1 MKAKVAVPKFSV
13 ILAAAGKSSR
23 FRDPNYKKPFAL
35 LNRKAVW
42 LYSAELFLKRNDVE
56 QVIIVISPADREEFL
71 AKYGPNLAVL
81 GVEVA
86 LGGAERSDSVQN
98 ALDKVNAAST
108 HVVIHDAARPC
119 INADLIESIFV
130 AAKTNPAVIPAIPV
144 TSTLK
149 LSENGCS
156 VDKTVDRT
164 HLYEAQTPQVFE
176 RELLTSMFANRGELK
191 PTDESQLA
199 EELGHPISIVQGSVF
214 NIKITSKQ
222 DLAFAIACLEAQSK
236 PKFDAPIHPFADDNL
251 LR

>member
-1 MKAKVAVPKFSV
+1 MPKFSV

-42 LYSAELFLKRNDVE
+42 LYSAELFLKRNDVK
-56 QVIIVISPADREEFL
+56 QVIIVISPEDKDEFL
-71 AKYGPNLAVL
+71 GKYGPNLAVL
-81 GVEVA
+81 GVEVV

-98 ALDKVNAAST
+98 ALAKVDSDST

-119 INADLIESIFV
+119 LNADLIESVFQSS
-130 AAKTNPAVIPAIPV
+130 KTNSAVIPAVPV

-149 LSENGCS
+149 LSKNGS
-156 VDKTVDRT
+156 AVDKTVDRS

-176 RELLTSMFANRGELK
+176 RELLISMFANRGELK

-199 EELGHPISIVQGSVF
+199 EELGHPVAIVKGSVF

-222 DLAFAIACLEAQSK
+222 DLAFARACLESQPK

-251 LR
+251 FR

>member
-1 MKAKVAVPKFSV
+1 
-13 ILAAAGKSSR
+13 
-23 FRDPNYKKPFAL
+23 
-35 LNRKAVW
+35 
-42 LYSAELFLKRNDVE
+42 
-56 QVIIVISPADREEFL
+56 
-71 AKYGPNLAVL
+71 
-81 GVEVA
+81 VEVA

-98 ALDKVNAAST
+98 ALDKVSAAST

-222 DLAFAIACLEAQSK
+222 DLAFARACLEAQPK

>member
-1 MKAKVAVPKFSV
+1 MKPKVIMPKFSV

-42 LYSAELFLKRNDVE
+42 LYSAELFLKRNDVK
-56 QVIIVISPADREEFL
+56 QVIIVISPADKDEFL

-98 ALDKVNAAST
+98 ALDKVSPDST

-119 INADLIESIFV
+119 LNADLIESVFV
-130 AAKTNPAVIPAIPV
+130 ASQTNPSVIPAVPV

-149 LSENGCS
+149 LSKNGSS

-176 RELLTSMFANRGELK
+176 RELLISMFANRGELK

-199 EELGHPISIVQGSVF
+199 EEMGHPITIVKGSIF

-222 DLAFAIACLEAQSK
+222 DLAFARACLDSQPK

-251 LR
+251 FR

>member
-1 MKAKVAVPKFSV
+1 MPKFSV

-42 LYSAELFLKRNDVE
+42 LYSAELFLKRNDVK
-56 QVIIVISPADREEFL
+56 QVIIVISPEDKEEFL

-81 GVEVA
+81 GVEFA
-86 LGGAERSDSVQN
+86 LGGVERSDSVQN
-98 ALDKVNAAST
+98 ALDKVNSDST

-119 INADLIESIFV
+119 LNADLIEVVFNAS
-130 AAKTNPAVIPAIPV
+130 KTNPAVIPAIPV

-149 LSENGCS
+149 LSKNGS
-156 VDKTVDRT
+156 AVDRTVDRT

-176 RELLTSMFANRGELK
+176 RELLISMFADRGDLK

-199 EELGHPISIVQGSVF
+199 EELGHPIAIVKGSIF

-222 DLAFAIACLEAQSK
+222 DLAFARACLDSQPK
-236 PKFDAPIHPFADDNL
+236 PKLDSPIHPFADDNL
-251 LR
+251 FR

>member
-1 MKAKVAVPKFSV
+1 MPKFSV

-42 LYSAELFLKRNDVE
+42 LYSAELFLKRNDVK
-56 QVIIVISPADREEFL
+56 QVIIVISPEDKDEFL
-71 AKYGPNLAVL
+71 GKYGPNLAVL
-81 GVEVA
+81 GVEVV

-98 ALDKVNAAST
+98 ALAKVDSDST

-119 INADLIESIFV
+119 LNADLIESVFQSS
-130 AAKTNPAVIPAIPV
+130 KTNSAVIPAVPV

-149 LSENGCS
+149 LSKNGGA
-156 VDKTVDRT
+156 VDKTVDRS

-176 RELLTSMFANRGELK
+176 RELLISMFANRGELK

-199 EELGHPISIVQGSVF
+199 EELGHPVAIVKGSVF

-222 DLAFAIACLEAQSK
+222 DLAFARACLESQPK

-251 LR
+251 FR

>member
-1 MKAKVAVPKFSV
+1 MPKFSV

-35 LNRKAVW
+35 LKRKAVW
-42 LYSAELFLKRNDVE
+42 LYSAELFLKRHDVK
-56 QVIIVISPADREEFL
+56 QVIIVISPEDKDEFL
-71 AKYGPNLAVL
+71 GKFGPNLAVL

-86 LGGAERSDSVQN
+86 LGGAERSDSVEN
-98 ALDKVNAAST
+98 ALAKVAPDST

-119 INADLIESIFV
+119 LNADLIESVFT
-130 AAKTNPAVIPAIPV
+130 ASKTNPAVIPAVPV

-149 LSENGCS
+149 FSKNGS
-156 VDKTVDRT
+156 TVGKTVDRS

-176 RELLTSMFANRGELK
+176 RELLISMFANRGDLQ

-199 EELGHPISIVQGSVF
+199 EELGHAISIVKGSVF

-222 DLAFAIACLEAQSK
+222 DLAFAKACLESQPK

-251 LR
+251 FR

>member
-1 MKAKVAVPKFSV
+1 MPKFSV
-13 ILAAAGKSSR
+13 ILAAAGKSTR

-42 LYSAELFLKRNDVE
+42 LYSAELFLKRNDVK
-56 QVIIVISPADREEFL
+56 QVIIVISPEDKDEFL
-71 AKYGPNLAVL
+71 GKYGPNLAVL
-81 GVEVA
+81 GVEFV

-98 ALDKVNAAST
+98 ALAKVDSDST

-119 INADLIESIFV
+119 LNADLIESVFQSS
-130 AAKTNPAVIPAIPV
+130 KTNSAVIPAVPV

-149 LSENGCS
+149 LSKNGS
-156 VDKTVDRT
+156 AVDKTVDRS

-176 RELLTSMFANRGELK
+176 RELLISMFANRGELK

-199 EELGHPISIVQGSVF
+199 EELGYPIAIVKGSVF

-222 DLAFAIACLEAQSK
+222 DLAFARACLESQPK

>member
-23 FRDPNYKKPFAL
+23 FRDPNDKKPFAL

-156 VDKTVDRT
+156 VDKTVDRS

-222 DLAFAIACLEAQSK
+222 DLAFARACLEAQPK